1 MTADDWPP
9 LPDSIQTP
17 RLLVRRF
24 RLTDA
29 EDVYA
34 YARDPEWRR
43 FLFTVP
49 KPYERRH
56 ADEFVAANVLTDWRN
71 KPQWAI
77 EREGRA
83 VGTVALWIDRR
94 HGRAEFGYTLAR
106 WLWGRGLMTEA
117 VSALIDEAFATLPLR
132 KVNARALAP
141 NIGSIRV
148 MEKAG
153 MQFEAVLRQHFSHR
167 GEVFDL
173 VHYGLLRDEWER
185 LAGNPSGGE
194 KAQRP

>member
-1 MTADDWPP
+1 MTTDDWHP
-9 LPDSIQTP
+9 LPESIQTP
-17 RLLVRRF
+17 RLLLRRF
-24 RLTDA
+24 RLADA

-34 YARDPEWRR
+34 YARDSEWRR

-49 KPYERRH
+49 QPYERRH
-56 ADEFVAANVLTDWRN
+56 ADEFVAANVLTDWRA

-83 VGTVALWIDRR
+83 VGTVALWIAHE

-106 WLWGRGLMTEA
+106 WLWGRGLMTEV

-132 KVNARALAP
+132 KVTARALAP

-167 GEVFDL
+167 DEVFDL
-173 VHYGLLRDEWER
+173 VHYGLLREDWER
-185 LAGNPSGGE
+185 QAD
-194 KAQRP
+194 ARR

>member
-1 MTADDWPP
+1 MTTGEWPL
-9 LPDSIQTP
+9 LPESIQTP
-17 RLLVRRF
+17 RLLLRRF

-29 EDVYA
+29 DDVYA

-49 KPYERRH
+49 QPYERRH
-56 ADEFVAANVLTDWRN
+56 ADEFVAANVLTDWRA

-77 EREGRA
+77 EREGRV
-83 VGTVALWIDRR
+83 VGMVALWVAREHR
-94 HGRAEFGYTLAR
+94 RAEFGYTLAR

-167 GEVFDL
+167 DEVFDL
-173 VHYGLLRDEWER
+173 VHYGLLREEWEQQADAAR
-185 LAGNPSGGE
+185 SKPE
-194 KAQRP
+194 AQE

>member
-1 MTADDWPP
+1 MTTGDWPL
-9 LPDSIQTP
+9 LPESIQTP

-34 YARDPEWRR
+34 YARDSEWRR

-49 KPYERRH
+49 QPYERRH
-56 ADEFVAANVLTDWRN
+56 ADEFVAANVLTDWRA

-77 EREGRA
+77 ECEGRV
-83 VGTVALWIDRR
+83 VGTVALWIDLG

-106 WLWGRGLMTEA
+106 WLWGRGLMTEV

-132 KVNARALAP
+132 KITARALAP

-173 VHYGLLRDEWER
+173 VHYGLLREEWER
-185 LAGNPSGGE
+185 QAD
-194 KAQRP
+194 ARR

>member
-1 MTADDWPP
+1 MTTDDWP
-9 LPDSIQTP
+9 LLQESIQTP

-49 KPYERRH
+49 QPYERRH
-56 ADEFVAANVLTDWRN
+56 ADEFVAANVLTDWRT

-106 WLWGRGLMTEA
+106 WLWGRGLMTEV

-167 GEVFDL
+167 DEVFDL
-173 VHYGLLRDEWER
+173 VHYGLLREEWEQETGAAR
-185 LAGNPSGGE
+185 SQPGSQE
-194 KAQRP
+194 